1 MIIQKKTKENLYK
14 GKRIYIKYLNV
25 RKISLIVHYQI
36 DQIMQRKRS
45 TNSFCNQDDAQPW
58 DSYVTGTTNDDSRD
72 DKKDKRPK
80 R

>member
-1 MIIQKKTKENLYK
+1 MIIQKRTKENLYK
-14 GKRIYIKYLNV
+14 GKRIFIKYLNV
-25 RKISLIVHYQI
+25 RKISTNKHYRI

-58 DSYVTGTTNDDSRD
+58 DSYVTGTTTNDPSD